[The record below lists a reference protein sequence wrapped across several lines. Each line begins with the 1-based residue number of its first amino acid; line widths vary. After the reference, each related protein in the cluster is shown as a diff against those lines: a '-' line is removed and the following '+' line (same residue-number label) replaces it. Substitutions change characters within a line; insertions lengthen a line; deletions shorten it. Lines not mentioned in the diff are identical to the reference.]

1 MILHDIREME
11 WRSSYWMDAGLF
23 SAMAFILVVPTGG
36 ASASVLLACSLAFL
50 MFRNSRHFAGMHIGT
65 RERWFI
71 ASMALYPV
79 TVGLSF
85 LLNAR
90 PISWNFLDNPSRF
103 LLALFI
109 YYAIRRSRI
118 TPVGLV
124 TGSIVGA
131 TGAGVLAIFQWT
143 ALDMPRPGGFVNPI
157 PFGDIAVLLIFMASI
172 PISLPKPW
180 RLLRF
185 PGIGLGVAA
194 VILAQARGAWVAIP
208 FLAWLA
214 MEWYPGRC
222 YDIVKRCALVIIVG
236 GPLSI
241 AFLVLSK
248 STIVTSGS
256 LHDPLSL
263 IRIDSLVTRIET
275 WEAAW
280 TLLSEY
286 PWTGVGVGQ
295 YAVEARML
303 LETSGLSPEQLLSA
317 TSHAHNDYLHLGATM
332 GIVGIVS
339 YLLPVILIYLVGRY
353 LCYQECSTMGVMLK
367 MFAVGQGIFSLTQT
381 QLSHNI
387 STTFFATTAVCLV
400 ALGFNDLRRIQPHA
414 RVPDEG

>member
-36 ASASVLLACSLAFL
+36 ASASILLACSLAFL
-50 MFRNSRHFAGMHIGT
+50 MFRNSRHFAGMHIST
-65 RERWFI
+65 RERWFV

-124 TGSIVGA
+124 TGSIAGA

-143 ALDMPRPGGFVNPI
+143 ALDIPRPGGFANPI
-157 PFGDIAVLLIFMASI
+157 PFADIALLLIFMASI
-172 PISLPKPW
+172 PIPLPKLW

-185 PGIGLGVAA
+185 LGIGIGVAA
-194 VILAQARGAWVAIP
+194 VILAQTRGAWVAIP

-214 MEWYPGRC
+214 MEWFPGRRS
-222 YDIVKRCALVIIVG
+222 YIVKRCALVMIVG
-236 GPLSI
+236 GALSI
-241 AFLVLSK
+241 AILVLCESI
-248 STIVTSGS
+248 IVTSGS
-256 LHDPLSL
+256 PHGPLAL
-263 IRIDSLVTRIET
+263 MRVDSLATRIET
-275 WEAAW
+275 WQAAW
-280 TLLSEY
+280 KLFNEH

-295 YAVEARML
+295 YAVEARPL
-303 LETSGLSPEQLLSA
+303 LETSGFSPEHLIYA
-317 TSHAHNDYLHLGATM
+317 TMHAHNDYLQLGATM
-332 GIVGIVS
+332 GIVGVFS
-339 YLLPVILIYLVGRY
+339 YLVPIILIYLAGRH
-353 LCYQECSTMGVMLK
+353 LCYQQCSMMGVMLK
-367 MFAVGQGIFSLTQT
+367 LFAVGQGIFSLTQT

-387 STTFFATTAVCLV
+387 STTFFATTAVSLM
-400 ALGFNDLRRIQPHA
+400 ALGFNELHRIQPHEK
-414 RVPDEG
+414 VPVAK

>member
-23 SAMAFILVVPTGG
+23 SAMAFMLVVPTGG
-36 ASASVLLACSLAFL
+36 ASASVVLACSLAFL
-50 MFRNSRHFAGMHIGT
+50 MSRNSGHFTAMYINT
-65 RERWFI
+65 RERWFV

-79 TVGLSF
+79 SVGVNCLF
-85 LLNAR
+85 NAQ
-90 PISWNFLDNPSRF
+90 PFAWNYLDNPSRF

-118 TPVGLV
+118 TTVGLV
-124 TGSIVGA
+124 TGSIAGA
-131 TGAGVLAIFQWT
+131 IGAGVLAIFQWT
-143 ALDMPRPGGFVNPI
+143 ALDIPRPGGFANPI
-157 PFGDIAVLLIFMASI
+157 PFADIAVLLIFMASI

-194 VILAQARGAWVAIP
+194 VILAQTRGAWIAIP
-208 FLAWLA
+208 FLVWQA
-214 MEWYPGRC
+214 MEWFPGRC
-222 YDIVKRCALVIIVG
+222 SDIVKRCALVIIVG
-236 GPLSI
+236 GSLSI

-280 TLLSEY
+280 RLLSGH

-295 YAVEARML
+295 FAVEARML
-303 LETSGLSPEQLLSA
+303 LETSGLSSEQLLSA
-317 TSHAHNDYLHLGATM
+317 MNHAHNDYLHLGATM
-332 GIVGIVS
+332 GIVGIAS
-339 YLLPVILIYLVGRY
+339 YLVPIILIYLVGRH
-353 LCYQECSTMGVMLK
+353 LCYQQCSTMGVMLK
-367 MFAVGQGIFSLTQT
+367 IFAVGQGIFSLTQT

-387 STTFFATTAVCLV
+387 SATFFATTAVSLM
-400 ALGFNDLRRIQPHA
+400 ALGFNDLHRIQLHEK
-414 RVPDEG
+414 VPVAK